1 MPRKIL
7 ITSPVPSLEETAR
20 AMGLSQKRA
29 WQIAERMDAIVDRR
43 LRAAGQNAGR
53 TRTARA
59 PMRVGAKGA
68 VGARTRT
75 LRS

>member
-20 AMGLSQKRA
+20 AIGLSQKRA

-43 LRAAGQNAGR
+43 LRASGQSAGW
-53 TRTARA
+53 TRAARA

-68 VGARTRT
+68 IGTRARTP
-75 LRS
+75 RS